1 MISRSKERAT
11 LNSANLPKTFI
22 DTKFQK
28 KKTNIT
34 LPKINQFLNK
44 QNQSQMERKLGTI
57 NSRKNPYSPVNY
69 SRSNSPIIKEKRAIN
84 PLFMKNVTL
93 ANTKLQERI
102 KKM

>member
-1 MISRSKERAT
+1 
-11 LNSANLPKTFI
+11 
-22 DTKFQK
+22 
-28 KKTNIT
+28 
-34 LPKINQFLNK
+34 
-44 QNQSQMERKLGTI
+44 MERKLGTI
-57 NSRKNPYSPVNY
+57 NSRKNLYSPVNY